1 MEPIERTF
9 KTEFELSKESTY
21 YKLEA
26 LRSNEYPG
34 KLFNEI
40 MGKKKIAKISCNLV
54 ILLSHICLI
63 KSQIH

>member
-40 MGKKKIAKISCNLV
+40 MGKKKNCKT
-54 ILLSHICLI
+54 LLQFSDFTITYMPY
-63 KSQIH
+63 